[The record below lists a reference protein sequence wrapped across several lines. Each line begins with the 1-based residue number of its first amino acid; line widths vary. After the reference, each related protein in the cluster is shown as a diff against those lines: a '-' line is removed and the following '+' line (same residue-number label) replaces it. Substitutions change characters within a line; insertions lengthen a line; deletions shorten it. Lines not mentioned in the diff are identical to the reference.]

1 MPRTLTDILNTMPD
15 SGWRRFSDA
24 FWIAKANFVLN
35 EIETALTGPALNTE
49 VAVPLIAGVTMYTI
63 PSIIRKAQ
71 RIRFPSGS
79 YLGRVDEDPA
89 TRTRYQILGTQFRL
103 RDVPSLS
110 SSADYT
116 VSQAYQNTE
125 ETYQFDRIL
134 SPGWGS
140 TAESHVGRA
149 VICYHGSLAST
160 DQETLI
166 ASGLAT
172 DDIQV
177 QQYLQLNGR
186 LRKPLKF
193 GETAIVTS
201 NFVMVEG
208 SRRLNPFVLLSDP
221 SPVPQEWDRVL
232 AKGLR
237 FYLEVQQDEGGANA
251 GTAGEWYSLFKDDL
265 DAIQADYNNLDGDN
279 YPIQPRSPAMFS
291 QFRHGRMRQ

>member
-1 MPRTLTDILNTMPD
+1 MPD

-49 VAVPLIAGVTMYTI
+49 VAVPLIAGVTMYPI
-63 PSIIRKAQ
+63 PAILRKVQ
-71 RIRFPSGS
+71 RIRFPSLS

-110 SSADYT
+110 STADYP
-116 VSQAYQNTE
+116 VAQAYLNTVE
-125 ETYQFDRIL
+125 VYQFDRIL

-149 VICYHGSLAST
+149 VICYHGTPYLEAT
-160 DQETLI
+160 EHETLI

-172 DDIQV
+172 DDSQA

-186 LRKPLKF
+186 LRKPLKY
-193 GETAIVTS
+193 GETAVVTS
-201 NFVMVEG
+201 NFVMLEG
-208 SRRLNPFVLLSDP
+208 SRRLTPFVLLSDP

-251 GTAGEWYSLFKDDL
+251 GTAGEWYALFKDDL

-279 YPIQPRSPAMFS
+279 YPIQPRSPAMFNS
-291 QFRHGRMRQ
+291 FRRGIHQ